1 MRGQANQSAIANRCR
16 ITAACLA
23 GLGVMWSASCD
34 SKKPATQ
41 TPSNPPTAVVPN
53 LRTDLALARVDLAK
67 QALTRRAPEEALPLL
82 VAALEANPSCG
93 EAVTMAIGI
102 LQSTRWFLP
111 DVSLNLHPFCVD
123 HIQLDTASSLWLA
136 VKVSDGLDLKSTV
149 QTVVKWN
156 LETLQIE
163 NVLFPVR
170 GNETSCMLFDPGHQ
184 YAVIKRSYT
193 SSNDTVLLCN
203 AQTLKPIRN
212 LGPLP
217 DFLTPSAVIVF
228 SADGL
233 LLAHPTYV
241 SDKDRSIIWHLRD
254 TQTGEIIRTSSPT
267 PPDKPAPVA
276 AFLDR
281 SRLRVI
287 HSDGVLLETPLSPVN
302 PETRR
307 SIIKPVHLLQAQ
319 FSADGTSV
327 NSLDQYRPNQ
337 KPSRGGMRIDKKQPS
352 DSTHNS
358 KLSDWLERFP
368 WSSNSHPNVWNGLL
382 REETFNVLEV
392 DQTRVTFPSH
402 NLPFP
407 SYDVN
412 DYITAV
418 ALRGDRIAIGN
429 MNGGIDIYQTLPL
442 PTGRECENPFSPP
455 TLTAADI
462 TAFANFTETLTGNRY
477 DTTTRK
483 LIRSDPERRLQAFK
497 ECDFEAISRI
507 FPYLDFNTI
516 IAWIRKT
523 QPRTAAAESMIPLW
537 DRIASAD
544 TGRTTWLELSNLSS
558 INLAATQWHKDLTN
572 AANAQSA
579 GNPVDPASSPWLA
592 PAAIVKTFKSGDPD
606 AIKIALKNAG
616 GKGPAAAKALELALA
631 SDRPEWIA
639 LCLEKAVDLPLFLRQ
654 LALSRMAWLE
664 DRKADALSV
673 WPDVFPD
680 IKKVRHS
687 EDWDGWEQADFTKAY
702 QKIHRGMSEQLA
714 LIEVPASSTPEQRK
728 AVAEHFA
735 DPATFKTVGR
745 TRFAKA
751 CLKAA
756 LAFSAFK
763 EEKENTFKL
772 AALARELGEAPEPCL
787 RAEAMALTAL
797 GDYPHAHER
806 WIQLITEHPVRTQQP
821 GDYAEAAYTAF
832 ENSNPQQAMA
842 ILTTGLHRFPKDAN
856 FALRAGWVSLL
867 TGNAERAYRF
877 LLSGHQIG
885 FPPEKLEN
893 ATALLAISAAQAG
906 ATEDAAAFYQDLID
920 IDPAWKNSATI
931 ESLEWPEELK
941 ASLRELVR

>member
-1 MRGQANQSAIANRCR
+1 MP
-16 ITAACLA
+16 AACFV
-23 GLGVMWSASCD
+23 GLMVMWTASCD

-41 TPSNPPTAVVPN
+41 TPSDPPRAAAPD
-53 LRTDLALARVDLAK
+53 LRKDLAMARVDLAK
-67 QALTRRAPEEALPLL
+67 QAIARRAPEEALPLL
-82 VAALEANPSCG
+82 VAAMEADPSCG
-93 EAVTMAIGI
+93 EAVSMASGI
-102 LQSTRWFLP
+102 LLSTRWFLP
-111 DVSLNLHPFCVD
+111 DTSIDLRPFHVD
-123 HIQLDTASSLWLA
+123 HIELDTASSLWVA
-136 VKVSDGLDLKSTV
+136 VTVNDGFDLKSSV

-156 LETLQIE
+156 LETLRIE

-170 GNETSCMLFDPGHQ
+170 GNETSCMLFDPGHR
-184 YAVIKRSYT
+184 YAVIKRSYV
-193 SSNDTVLLCN
+193 SSDDTVLLCN

-233 LLAHPTYV
+233 LLAHPTHV

-254 TQTGEIIRTSSPT
+254 TQTGEIIRTSSPS

-281 SRLRVI
+281 SRLRVM
-287 HSDGVLLETPLSPVN
+287 HTDGVLLDTPLSPVE
-302 PETRR
+302 PETKR
-307 SIIKPVHLLQAQ
+307 SIQKPVHLLQAQ
-319 FSADGTSV
+319 FSADGR
-327 NSLDQYRPNQ
+327 SLDSLAQYRPNI
-337 KPSRGGMRIDKKQPS
+337 KPMLTGMLIDQTAPP
-352 DSTHNS
+352 HPPPAEM
-358 KLSDWLERFP
+358 LERFP
-368 WSSNSHPNVWNGLL
+368 WSMQPNVWNGLL
-382 REETFNVLEV
+382 RENFNQIKV
-392 DQTRVTFPSH
+392 DETRVTFPH
-402 NLPFP
+402 LPFP

-412 DYITAV
+412 SSITAV
-418 ALRGDRIAIGN
+418 ALRGDRIAIGDI
-429 MNGGIDIYQTLPL
+429 NGGLNIYQTLPV
-442 PTGRECENPFSPP
+442 PTGRESKNPIPP
-455 TLTAADI
+455 STLAAADI
-462 TAFANFTETLTGNRY
+462 TAFAKLTETLTGNRY
-477 DTTTRK
+477 DSATRK
-483 LIRSDPERRLQAFK
+483 LIRSDPDRRLQALN
-497 ECDFEAISRI
+497 ECDSEAISRI

-523 QPRTAAAESMIPLW
+523 QPRTAAAESMLPLW

-544 TGRTTWLELSNLSS
+544 TGRTTWLELTHLSKT
-558 INLAATQWHKDLTN
+558 LADTQWHKDLTKSVK
-572 AANAQSA
+572 ALATEQ
-579 GNPVDPASSPWLA
+579 PVKSESSPWLA
-592 PAAIVKTFKSGDPD
+592 PTAIEQTFEEGNKETIKTT
-606 AIKIALKNAG
+606 LQNAV
-616 GKGPAAAKALELALA
+616 GKGPMAAKALELSLA
-631 SDRPEWIA
+631 SDHPEWIA
-639 LCLEKAVDLPLFLRQ
+639 TCLEKSVDLPPFLRQ
-654 LALSRMAWLE
+654 LALSRIAWLD

-680 IKKVRHS
+680 IKEVRLR

-702 QKIHRGMSEQLA
+702 QEIHRCMSKQLA
-714 LIEVPASSTPEQRK
+714 LIELPAKSTPEQRK
-728 AVAEHFA
+728 AIAEHFA
-735 DPATFKTVGR
+735 DPATFKAVGR

-772 AALARELGEAPEPCL
+772 AALARDLGESPEPCL

-797 GDYPHAHER
+797 GDYPQAHER
-806 WIQLITEHPVRTQQP
+806 WIQLITEHPVHTQQP

-877 LLSGHQIG
+877 LLSGRQIG
-885 FPPEKLEN
+885 FPQEKLEN
-893 ATALLAISAAQAG
+893 ATALLAISAAQCG
-906 ATEDAAAFYQDLID
+906 ATEDATAFYQDLID
-920 IDPAWKNSATI
+920 IDPAWKNPATI
-931 ESLEWPEELK
+931 DSLEWPEELK